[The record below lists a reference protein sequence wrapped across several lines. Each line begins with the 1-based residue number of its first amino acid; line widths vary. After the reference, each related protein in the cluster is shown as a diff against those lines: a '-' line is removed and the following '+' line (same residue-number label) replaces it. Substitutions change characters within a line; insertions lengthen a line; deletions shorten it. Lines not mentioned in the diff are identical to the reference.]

1 MIMRDFSSKTL
12 RSPWDHNA
20 SAMKSQLQG
29 WAGLLRE
36 WFLDACWQLFLT
48 APRQVAVDAP
58 ENRLALG
65 LALVAGAVVKL
76 WRRTASL
83 PRRSCLFSDEKR
95 LLCSG
100 SNWAH

>member
-1 MIMRDFSSKTL
+1 
-12 RSPWDHNA
+12 
-20 SAMKSQLQG
+20 MKSQLQG

-65 LALVAGAVVKL
+65 LALVAGAVLEQAKAVTRVQRDVGPDEGDDPGFVT
-76 WRRTASL
+76 RRG
-83 PRRSCLFSDEKR
+83 
-95 LLCSG
+95 LL
-100 SNWAH
+100 AQR